1 MTELE
6 LATLRAI
13 AESAEQA
20 ARLSASG
27 DVDRAKNALERAE
40 KRFAEFSAGKPWHM
54 KNVRVAREAVEKAR
68 LAVGVASESAGGA
81 SRIIRE
87 RRVGAQSRAAARAT
101 ARAKRL

>member
-20 ARLSASG
+20 AKLAASG
-27 DVDRAKNALERAE
+27 DVDRARNALERAE
-40 KRFAEFSAGKPWHM
+40 KRFADFSAGKPWHM
-54 KNVRVAREAVEKAR
+54 KNVRVAREAIETAR
-68 LAVGVASESAGGA
+68 LAVSAASPTIGE
-81 SRIIRE
+81 SRILRQ
-87 RRVGAQSRAAARAT
+87 RHVRTQSRAAARAA